1 MIKFYFH
8 LPVIY
13 LVKLALLLINLLVS
27 LATLLALLLM
37 IEFFMMSPINFVKAF
52 VTLDNIKI
60 IFNVY
65 HANYHVFNALK
76 LPLNALNAKKIH
88 LLCFYLII
96 ILIVLKNVTPDS
108 MVTPFILSID
118 VDNAK

>member
-27 LATLLALLLM
+27 LATLLVLLLM
-37 IEFFMMSPINFVKAF
+37 IEFFLMSPINFVKAF

-65 HANYHVFNALK
+65 LANYHVFNALK
-76 LPLNALNAKKIH
+76 LQLNALNAKKIH

-108 MVTPFILSID
+108 METHFILSID

>member
-37 IEFFMMSPINFVKAF
+37 IEFFLMSPINFVKAF

-65 HANYHVFNALK
+65 LANYHVFNALK
-76 LPLNALNAKKIH
+76 LQLNALNAKKIH

-108 MVTPFILSID
+108 METHFILSID